1 MGQLLLSNEEEGE
14 NDDPSED
21 YENKDFCFGCLA
33 FKMSASMGSCPSG
46 SWGFRMGFQ
55 KRSWTRD
62 PGMGINCTET
72 SVDSLEEDELTKEG
86 TPE

>member
-1 MGQLLLSNEEEGE
+1 MGQLLLSKEEEGE
-14 NDDPSED
+14 NPSED
-21 YENKDFCFGCLA
+21 YENKDFCSGCLA
-33 FKMSASMGSCPSG
+33 FKMSASVGRCPSG
-46 SWGFRMGFQ
+46 SWGFRTGFQ

-62 PGMGINCTET
+62 PGIGINCTET